1 MSTRSTPEISFGWL
15 MSHVTA
21 EDGCLVWNGYCGV
34 TGDRPK
40 ASKGGETFL
49 VQKAVWEM
57 ARERRFPAKRN
68 PVMACGVEN
77 CCHPDHVRALKV
89 NARRTYSSPNI
100 AQRAKVAA
108 TKRKAS
114 KMPEA
119 AVQALRAGE
128 MTDSEAADLYG
139 VSRSTAF
146 YARKGLSWR
155 DYTSPFAQLMGAA

>member
-1 MSTRSTPEISFGWL
+1 MSTRSTPEITLTWL
-15 MSHVTA
+15 LSHVTA
-21 EDGCLVWNGYCGV
+21 EDGCLVWDGYCGV

-40 ASKGGETFL
+40 ASKGGVTFL
-49 VQKAVWEM
+49 VQKAAWELHHQ
-57 ARERRFPAKRN
+57 RKFPARRN
-68 PVMACGVEN
+68 PVMSCEVEN
-77 CCHPDHVRALKV
+77 CCNPAHVLALRV
-89 NARRTYSSPNI
+89 NATRTYSSPTI
-100 AQRAKVAA
+100 AQRAKVAT

-155 DYTSPFAQLMGAA
+155 DYTSPFAQLMGPT